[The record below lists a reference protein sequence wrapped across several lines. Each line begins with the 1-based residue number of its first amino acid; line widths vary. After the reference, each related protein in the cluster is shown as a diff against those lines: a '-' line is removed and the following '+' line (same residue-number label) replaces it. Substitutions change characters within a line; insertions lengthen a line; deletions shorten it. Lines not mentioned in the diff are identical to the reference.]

1 MYRTE
6 LMEDILKS
14 PAAWDIINELS
25 PIYGE
30 ARVALWLFQV
40 IGAELDETR
49 KWTQEVE
56 AQTVPQTATWSI
68 GMWEDSRGLA
78 RDPTLSLQQRRDR
91 VLTNMSKRAP
101 MNPWKLEQIASV
113 AAGANCRIIERTG
126 AGSVFTLVVTDFYP
140 SKTGEKKIRAAVDR
154 AKQARLS
161 YLIRYEQI
169 APKSV
174 CAYAATAITGA
185 VGRLTVVIPTR
196 IMPHPSTVKG
206 YAAGTASSGAIRA
219 SVTVRGKVRPQ
230 TTTVRS
236 YAAACQQSSAG
247 SVVVSIRERI
257 EQQKMIP
264 VRGYANVQA
273 TQSAQRMEVTV
284 EGRK

>member
-6 LMEDILKS
+6 LMEAILKS
-14 PAAWDIINELS
+14 PSAWEIINELS
-25 PIYGE
+25 PIYGN

-40 IGAELDETR
+40 IGAQLDKTQA
-49 KWTQEVE
+49 WTKEIE
-56 AQTVPQTATWSI
+56 AQIVPQTATWSI
-68 GMWEDSRGLA
+68 GYWEDARGLA

-140 SKTGEKKIRAAVDR
+140 SKTGEKKIRAAVDQ

-196 IMPHPSTVKG
+196 IMPHPSTIKG

-230 TTTVRS
+230 TTTVRG
-236 YAAACQQSSAG
+236 YAAACQQSSVG

-273 TQSAQRMEVTV
+273 TQSVQRMEVTV